1 MNLPLLNGWGEKHR
15 LFVKWK
21 YVEAKVRCNFLWVFA
36 YALAAICISSSE
48 FLFHYKHSISQILI
62 LREKNYLHVVFP
74 YGGKK
79 LTSSD
84 SSRIF
89 FFLINVFL
97 PKKIPS
103 WSLVFST
110 LVITC

>member
-1 MNLPLLNGWGEKHR
+1 MIYMLSSLLEEK
-15 LFVKWK
+15 
-21 YVEAKVRCNFLWVFA
+21 KV
-36 YALAAICISSSE
+36 
-48 FLFHYKHSISQILI
+48 
-62 LREKNYLHVVFP
+62 
-74 YGGKK
+74 
-79 LTSSD
+79 TSSD

-97 PKKIPS
+97 PKKILS